1 MIKNKRLKPEVEKVE
16 LDQFWKGEFSI
27 GEIYLPYWM
36 QCGGSE
42 GVHSKRRK
50 ASPLVRG
57 RKTVQISDWALQG
70 YARSRAPRGGGIR
83 VGWDLMS
90 APDAGS

>member
-36 QCGGSE
+36 QW
-42 GVHSKRRK
+42 
-50 ASPLVRG
+50 G
-57 RKTVQISDWALQG
+57 RKTPQLSDWALL
-70 YARSRAPRGGGIR
+70 RSQPRAEGGSSSF
-83 VGWDLMS
+83 VKESGWGGMAMS